1 LRIVGSDAVCH
12 LRFTI
17 QSAFRPKSAHQKNDE
32 AYQQNQTDTAST
44 DSGTSEVKTA
54 ATEQEEKDDY
64 KEQ

>member
-1 LRIVGSDAVCH
+1 